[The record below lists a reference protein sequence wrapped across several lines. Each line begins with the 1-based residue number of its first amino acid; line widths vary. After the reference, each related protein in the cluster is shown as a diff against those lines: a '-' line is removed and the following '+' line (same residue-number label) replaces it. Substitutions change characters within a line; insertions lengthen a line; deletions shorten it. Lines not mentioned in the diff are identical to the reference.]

1 MGPSGSERHYDCR
14 VALDLFAAGTVLPTP
29 AGARIARDIP
39 YHVDDRG
46 PLLLDAYI
54 PARPGGPWPAV
65 LLVNGDA
72 PEPVIARAKDW
83 GVFRSYGEHL
93 AARGIV
99 GLPFNHHSTE
109 AGKRTGDVAQEV
121 ASVIAH
127 VRSHAAELEVDADR
141 IGVWAF
147 SAAGPFGIA
156 PLLRERPTYLRA
168 LAGFYAIWDLAPF
181 RDTDAPPS
189 EASIQEWS
197 ATAALGDSA
206 AGLPA
211 IFVARAG
218 RDGPRIKSGTDQF
231 LGRALELDID
241 VQLHNHPMGQHGFD
255 IRDDDARS
263 HEIIRSALD
272 FFADR
277 FATSGR

>member
-1 MGPSGSERHYDCR
+1 M
-14 VALDLFAAGTVLPTP
+14 ALDLFAAGTVLPAP
-29 AGARIARDIP
+29 AGARIVRDLA
-39 YHVDDRG
+39 YHTDDRG
-46 PLLLDAYI
+46 PLLLDAYL
-54 PARPGGPWPAV
+54 PARPGGPWPGV

-83 GVFRSYGEHL
+83 GVYRSYGEHL

-109 AGKRTGDVAQEV
+109 AGSRTGEVAREV
-121 ASVIAH
+121 ASATDY
-127 VRSHAAELEVDADR
+127 VRTHAVELEVDPDR

-147 SAAGPFGIA
+147 SAAGPFGIV
-156 PLLRERPTYLRA
+156 PLLRERPAYLRA

-189 EASIQEWS
+189 EASIHEWS
-197 ATAALGDSA
+197 ATAALGDST

-211 IFVARAG
+211 VFVARAG
-218 RDGPRIKSGTDQF
+218 RDGPRIKAGTDQF
-231 LGRALELDID
+231 LARALELGLD
-241 VQLHNHPMGQHGFD
+241 VRLHDHPTGQHGFD

-263 HEIIRSALD
+263 REIIRAALH
-272 FFADR
+272 FFTKRLGTADQ
-277 FATSGR
+277 

>member
-1 MGPSGSERHYDCR
+1 
-14 VALDLFAAGTVLPTP
+14 
-29 AGARIARDIP
+29 GARIVRDIK
-39 YHVDDRG
+39 YHADERG
-46 PLLLDAYI
+46 ALLLDAYR
-54 PARPGGPWPAV
+54 PDRPGGPWPGV

-99 GLPFNHHSTE
+99 GLPFNHRSTE
-109 AGKRTGDVAQEV
+109 GGACTGAVAREV
-121 ASVIAH
+121 AAAIAY
-127 VRSHAAELEVDADR
+127 VRGHATELEVDADR

-156 PLLRERPTYLRA
+156 PLLRDRPTYLRA

-181 RDTDAPPS
+181 RDTDVPPS

-206 AGLPA
+206 TGLPP

-218 RDGPRIKSGTDQF
+218 RDGPRIMSGTDRF
-231 LGRALELDID
+231 LARALALDLD
-241 VQLHNHPMGQHGFD
+241 VQLHNHPTGQHGFD

-263 HEIIRSALD
+263 REIVGAALD
-272 FFADR
+272 FFVER
-277 FATSGR
+277 FAGSRR

>member
-1 MGPSGSERHYDCR
+1 M
-14 VALDLFAAGTVLPTP
+14 ALDLFAAGTVLTAPT
-29 AGARIARDIP
+29 GARIIRDLT
-39 YHVDDRG
+39 YHANDRG
-46 PLLLDAYI
+46 SLELDAYL
-54 PARPGGPWPAV
+54 PARSGPWPGV

-83 GVFRSYGEHL
+83 GVYRSYGEHL

-109 AGKRTGDVAQEV
+109 AGARTAEV
-121 ASVIAH
+121 AREVAAAIAY
-127 VRSHAAELEVDADR
+127 VRTHAAELDIDADR

-147 SAAGPFGIA
+147 SAAGPFSLA
-156 PLLRERPTYLRA
+156 PLLRERPAYLRA

-211 IFVARAG
+211 VFVARAG
-218 RDGPRIKSGTDQF
+218 RDGPRLKSGTDRF
-231 LGRALELDID
+231 IRRALELDLD
-241 VQLHNHPMGQHGFD
+241 VQVHNHPTGQHGFD

-263 HEIIRSALD
+263 HEIIGAALD

-277 FATSGR
+277 LVVSSR